1 MTITLQPQDFWGGGD
16 KRENIILHTQN
27 DLLHKMEKKKT
38 PNLFRLLKLYGVF
51 EAEVCVE
58 TRMETCLRNLGC
70 NQAWPTRGCACNREA
85 GTGSAWRLALPLS
98 HQIASWENSWT
109 CGSNTEAPTGNE
121 SHAMTPTK
129 EPQPAQICWEQGS
142 FRRGPSAE
150 SGLGSLPRT
159 GQEAGADVD
168 LWQRDDTCD
177 SEDGQ
182 SPPNPDKSVRG
193 GGQHKATPL
202 GAGV

>member
-1 MTITLQPQDFWGGGD
+1 MHGDQDG
-16 KRENIILHTQN
+16 
-27 DLLHKMEKKKT
+27 
-38 PNLFRLLKLYGVF
+38 NLFQESGLYPGLANVGL
-51 EAEVCVE
+51 
-58 TRMETCLRNLGC
+58 RMYV
-70 NQAWPTRGCACNREA
+70 
-85 GTGSAWRLALPLS
+85 TGKPGLESAWRLALPLS
-98 HQIASWENSWT
+98 HQIASWENSRT
-109 CGSNTEAPTGNE
+109 CGSDTEAPTGNE

-142 FRRGPSAE
+142 FRRGPLAE
-150 SGLGSLPRT
+150 SGLGSLPGT

-177 SEDGQ
+177 SEDRQ
-182 SPPNPDKSVRG
+182 SPPNPDKSVGG